1 MTLEVEADVEET
13 VGVDLKKEAL
23 IMLKEVPV
31 QVDLEEK
38 ASLLLEREPQAA
50 R

>member
-13 VGVDLKKEAL
+13 VEVNLEKEAL

-38 ASLLLEREPQAA
+38 ASLLLEKEPQAA